1 MLLTATMLFLS
12 GFIVFTQPGIASSL
26 SETINQVDGEENTS
40 DNITI
45 QNKNLWET
53 YLNAVF
59 EITGAVSNYF
69 YYAPAKRA
77 EIPGAYGATTGTIAY
92 TNNNP
97 FAETTVNFK
106 DYYDSIYAFGKVAP
120 GNFNKKIGIAIYRAS
135 NWTRVA
141 GNNVYSGEGVT
152 AGRMSSGEYKII
164 YNIHDPIKW
173 DLGVFYF
180 INTPPCTQCIP
191 LEEPQP
197 YAIEDKQNNALLENY
212 SYNNTVFTIPQQEA
226 FKNNN
231 TKSKPKKSVLTI
243 NDLLNDMFDEELQEY
258 VHSLKSFNTGD
269 SIIVS
274 DTITDIYYDSDNQT
288 TSFGFDYL
296 DKMDSEISKVY
307 WEFVGDLR
315 NQFSIGDSVSFKTE
329 VVYIDRD
336 LNLESL
342 DILGFTTNVTPNID
356 SYLLSHL
363 KKNEDKTVL
372 SNH

>member
-1 MLLTATMLFLS
+1 
-12 GFIVFTQPGIASSL
+12 
-26 SETINQVDGEENTS
+26 
-40 DNITI
+40 
-45 QNKNLWET
+45 
-53 YLNAVF
+53 
-59 EITGAVSNYF
+59 
-69 YYAPAKRA
+69 
-77 EIPGAYGATTGTIAY
+77 
-92 TNNNP
+92 
-97 FAETTVNFK
+97 
-106 DYYDSIYAFGKVAP
+106 
-120 GNFNKKIGIAIYRAS
+120 
-135 NWTRVA
+135 
-141 GNNVYSGEGVT
+141 
-152 AGRMSSGEYKII
+152 MSSGEYKII

-173 DLGVFYF
+173 DLGVFYC

-363 KKNEDKTVL
+363 KKK
-372 SNH
+372 